1 MVFVNFYVVQEEEK
15 DKDTSLMA
23 NRDELV
29 EEELLMR
36 QAFRLIMGFC

>member
-1 MVFVNFYVVQEEEK
+1 MVFVNFYVVQEEE
-15 DKDTSLMA
+15 KDTSLMA